1 MTPASRAGISS
12 LRSFMEVSYDSRK
25 KSISSIK
32 KDIKSIHSRSM
43 DDEDFYKSLQADF
56 VVYSSIAIS
65 KDEKKTSV
73 PDLAVDIFK
82 KSAYAMRSDPNSME
96 RELRTLANLIRKQI
110 PDVPMLA
117 RLPME
122 TTDVAPC

>member
-1 MTPASRAGISS
+1 
-12 LRSFMEVSYDSRK
+12 
-25 KSISSIK
+25 
-32 KDIKSIHSRSM
+32 M